1 MRDRDDQNRSGPG
14 FNRRDFLKGSAAA
27 ATATAM
33 ATQGS
38 EEAAAANLKT
48 NVFAAAA
55 QNVTLNVNGKD
66 HTVKVEP
73 RVTLLHVLRNNLKYL
88 RHSALD
94 WKNNRVPRTRL
105 LLSG

>member
-73 RVTLLHVLRNNLKYL
+73 RPSKQPEP
-88 RHSALD
+88 D
-94 WKNNRVPRTRL
+94 RL
-105 LLSG
+105 QGGGRAVRRRR